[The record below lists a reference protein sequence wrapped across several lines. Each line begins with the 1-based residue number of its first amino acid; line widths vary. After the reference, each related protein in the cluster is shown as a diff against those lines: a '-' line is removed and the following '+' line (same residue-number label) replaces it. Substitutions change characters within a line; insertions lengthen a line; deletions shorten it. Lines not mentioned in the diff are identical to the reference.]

1 MIYVVLAV
9 SIAAMAGI
17 AIWAYRNVAPDAD
30 RLPMQW
36 SVRGA
41 INWRAPRLI
50 AVAVTPLLMLTL
62 IVVIF
67 IFSRDNHSERNM
79 ALLWISFLGPAL
91 QALHMAL
98 VARTAENEE

>member
-1 MIYVVLAV
+1 MIYVVLGV

-17 AIWAYRNVAPDAD
+17 AIWAYRNVAPDSD

-67 IFSRDNHSERNM
+67 IFSRDDHAERNM

-91 QALHMAL
+91 HALHMAL

>member
-17 AIWAYRNVAPDAD
+17 AIWTYRNVAPDAD

-67 IFSRDNHSERNM
+67 IFSRDDHAERNM

-91 QALHMAL
+91 HALHMAL

>member
-1 MIYVVLAV
+1 MIYVALAV
-9 SIAAMAGI
+9 SIAAMTGI

-36 SVRGA
+36 SARGE
-41 INWRAPRLI
+41 INWRAARLI
-50 AVAVTPLLMLTL
+50 AIAVTPLLMLTL

-67 IFSRDNHSERNM
+67 IFSRHDHAERNM
-79 ALLWISFLGPAL
+79 ALLWISFIGPAL
-91 QALHMAL
+91 QAMHMAL